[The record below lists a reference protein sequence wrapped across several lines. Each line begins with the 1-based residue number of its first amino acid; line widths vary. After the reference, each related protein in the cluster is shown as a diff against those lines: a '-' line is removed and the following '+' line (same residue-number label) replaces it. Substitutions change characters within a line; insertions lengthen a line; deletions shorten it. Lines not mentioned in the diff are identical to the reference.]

1 MAPSLYKSET
11 MSRLIISAP
20 KALSCGEKI
29 AKSAQYIRRYSTKYA
44 SFFAVSYQKFTNE
57 LCQLW
62 SYWTKVYAVNAHIE
76 VAISH
81 SVLECRS
88 DEWGEFACFS
98 TKLVAMAISVDISD
112 KEVQISSA
120 AEMLSFSEKFAK
132 IGPVILVLRAII
144 KYIKLEVAN
153 LAYSLL
159 SASVS
164 PSIAGIW

>member
-1 MAPSLYKSET
+1 
-11 MSRLIISAP
+11 
-20 KALSCGEKI
+20 
-29 AKSAQYIRRYSTKYA
+29 
-44 SFFAVSYQKFTNE
+44 
-57 LCQLW
+57 
-62 SYWTKVYAVNAHIE
+62 
-76 VAISH
+76 
-81 SVLECRS
+81 
-88 DEWGEFACFS
+88 
-98 TKLVAMAISVDISD
+98 MAISVDISD